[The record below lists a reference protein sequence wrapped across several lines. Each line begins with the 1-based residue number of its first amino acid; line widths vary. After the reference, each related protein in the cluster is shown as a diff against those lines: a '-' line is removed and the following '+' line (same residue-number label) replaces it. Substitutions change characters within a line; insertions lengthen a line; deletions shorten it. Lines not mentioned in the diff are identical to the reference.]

1 VAKAWDAIILPK
13 RTDTQRQDEAMTDVS
28 AVTGVQGTT
37 GTSQTGSAQTVDYD
51 AFLKLLTAQMQNQD
65 PTEPISDTEYI
76 AQLASF
82 SNVEQST
89 KLNDKLD
96 YLIQMT
102 SFQQAGS
109 LIGRTVTSAD
119 GLTSGTVAEVKI
131 LSQGTVAIL
140 SDGTEVPVSAG
151 LTVS

>member
-1 VAKAWDAIILPK
+1 MSEIGAI
-13 RTDTQRQDEAMTDVS
+13 AG
-28 AVTGVQGTT
+28 VTGAGGAAQANGP
-37 GTSQTGSAQTVDYD
+37 QTVDYD
-51 AFLKLLTAQMQNQD
+51 AFLKLLVAQMQNQD

-89 KLNDKLD
+89 KLNEKLD
-96 YLIQMT
+96 YLIQMS

-119 GLTSGTVAEVKI
+119 GLTSGIVSEMR
-131 LSQGTVAIL
+131 IL
-140 SDGTEVPVSAG
+140 SDGAVAVLDNGAELPVGAG
-151 LTVS
+151 LTVR

>member
-1 VAKAWDAIILPK
+1 
-13 RTDTQRQDEAMTDVS
+13 MTEVS
-28 AVTGVQGTT
+28 GLSGVQGVN

-96 YLIQMT
+96 YLIQM
-102 SFQQAGS
+102 SSIQQAGS

-131 LSQGTVAIL
+131 LTDGTVAVL
-140 SDGTEVPVSAG
+140 DNGQELLVSAG

>member
-1 VAKAWDAIILPK
+1 
-13 RTDTQRQDEAMTDVS
+13 MTDVS
-28 AVTGVQGTT
+28 GVSGVQSATSTT
-37 GTSQTGSAQTVDYD
+37 QPSNSQTVDYD
-51 AFLKLLTAQMQNQD
+51 AFLKLLTTQMQNQD

-82 SNVEQST
+82 SNVEQTT

-96 YLIQMT
+96 YLIQMS

-131 LSQGTVAIL
+131 LSEGTVAIL